1 MANENMTER
10 VQDYKKKI
18 LNKNFWLFPVPW
30 QFNID
35 NDMSRAIPTDYYGG
49 AFESAKWSTREDF
62 QNAFQNIALIEAI
75 DRGVLKGL
83 GEYQAFS
90 LLAHGY
96 NSNAILGKVFN
107 SEFKQAVFSAKS
119 TYFPTVD
126 TPYIDAWAE
135 IAANE
140 APLSVNEFIT
150 VLSAE
155 RKIKYP
161 NTLNVES
168 NPGVVENL
176 GLRAPMLE
184 DMQSLETQP
193 DVLQFNEDHDNF
205 NSIMKNLSNKSGIEF
220 VENKN
225 LQYGQVYWR
234 KKRFFGALDKIK
246 KFVSPSKTG
255 LKVGGWP
262 KQFKLEYP
270 QEVTH
275 TQQLYSVIK
284 CMCGYPVSLVS
295 NIVDKAIVK
304 NQFAPNLP
312 SLENFAGNRE
322 WLYNAAGCL
331 VASDVCLMIGLP
343 RATAKMMSDTFRY
356 EAMLELESMSEDAK
370 MDKNYMPI
378 LAQLHAICMNEM
390 CRRFDPNMR
399 EYAEN
404 RDISIAELAQKFGG
418 NTNIFGVLYA
428 SNVQTN
434 PELQLNQ
441 DSNSEKIA
449 HILEQVLNQGLR
461 QNDTYLQDDFDSVMQ
476 NFAKA
481 AAESFGND
489 MSEEMARSIYERK
502 TSKFKRNS
510 KKPAINEQNAND
522 QTTQPKPANS
532 GNQTTLDDFMNAK
545 KISNNNTI
553 QSKENKN
560 VTDMESKR
568 QLLQKYGLR
577 NTWGNFGRNNK
588 SIANI
593 KEKQENFANTENQNV
608 ASQNVANPVAIE
620 PKIEIQ
626 DKKEIEEAGV
636 IIRAKVK
643 AQKKAEP
650 VLKAPVLAKLSR
662 NAEVLEYTAKKT
674 EAEQYCRG
682 FLYEL
687 VMEYSQDKMQISNES
702 TKKLANDVECVDQQN
717 LKNMA
722 TDNIDRA
729 SIGAVS
735 GVMMYAKIKGNS
747 KNSEFNRQNFPAETE
762 AVRRIDNF
770 TGVIMKYTDDFI
782 KQNREQLKGI
792 KITKNNVN
800 KMLIAV
806 ANQKIKDEE
815 LQGNFSRQ
823 MKIEMGGEILKE
835 VFKEAVY
842 GILDDVEINKN
853 EDFESQQLR
862 NGALGELETKVSS
875 SDDSRRFP
883 MVISESVQE
892 RQ

>member
-1 MANENMTER
+1 MANKNTTDR
-10 VQDYKKKI
+10 VQSYQEKI
-18 LNKNFWLFPVPW
+18 LNKNFWLFPVHW

-35 NDMSRAIPTDYYGG
+35 NDMSSAIPTDYYGG
-49 AFESAKWSTREDF
+49 AFESAKWSTSEDF
-62 QNAFQNIALIEAI
+62 QKTFQNMALLDAI
-75 DRGVLKGL
+75 DRRVSKGL
-83 GEYQAFS
+83 GEYHAFS

-119 TYFPTVD
+119 NNSPNVD
-126 TPYIDAWAE
+126 TPFIDAWAE
-135 IAANE
+135 ITANE

-155 RKIKYP
+155 RKIKHP
-161 NTLNVES
+161 NTLNLES

-193 DVLQFNEDHDNF
+193 DVLQFNEDHDKF
-205 NSIMKNLSNKSGIEF
+205 NIIMKNLSNKSGIEF

-225 LQYGQVYWR
+225 LQYGQVCWR

-246 KFVSPSKTG
+246 NFVSPSNTS

-295 NIVDKAIVK
+295 NTVDKAIVINK
-304 NQFAPNLP
+304 FAPNLP
-312 SLENFAGNRE
+312 SLENFAGNRV

-343 RATAKMMSDTFRY
+343 PETAKMMSDTFRY

-378 LAQLHAICMNEM
+378 LAQLHAICMKEM
-390 CRRFDPNMR
+390 CHRFDPTMS

-404 RDISIAELAQKFGG
+404 RDISIEELAQRFRGK
-418 NTNIFGVLYA
+418 TNILGVLYA
-428 SNVQTN
+428 SKVPIN
-434 PELQLNQ
+434 PERQLNQ
-441 DSNSEKIA
+441 DSNSKKIA

-489 MSEEMARSIYERK
+489 MSEEMARNIYERK
-502 TSKFKRNS
+502 TSKLKRNS
-510 KKPAINEQNAND
+510 EKPAIDKKHAND
-522 QTTQPKPANS
+522 QITQPQPANK
-532 GNQTTLDDFMNAK
+532 QTTLDDFMNAK
-545 KISNNNTI
+545 NVSNNDTI

-560 VTDMESKR
+560 VIDMENKR

-577 NTWGNFGRNNK
+577 NTWGNFGRKSN

-593 KEKQENFANTENQNV
+593 KEKQENVANTKNQNV
-608 ASQNVANPVAIE
+608 ASPQVANQVAIE
-620 PKIEIQ
+620 PKVGIQ

-702 TKKLANDVECVDQQN
+702 TKILVNDDECVDQQN

-770 TGVIMKYTDDFI
+770 TGVIMQYTDDFI

-800 KMLIAV
+800 KMLITV

-853 EDFESQQLR
+853 EDLESQQLR
-862 NGALGELETKVSS
+862 TGALGELKKEVSS
-875 SDDSRRFP
+875 SDDFRRFP

-892 RQ
+892 R